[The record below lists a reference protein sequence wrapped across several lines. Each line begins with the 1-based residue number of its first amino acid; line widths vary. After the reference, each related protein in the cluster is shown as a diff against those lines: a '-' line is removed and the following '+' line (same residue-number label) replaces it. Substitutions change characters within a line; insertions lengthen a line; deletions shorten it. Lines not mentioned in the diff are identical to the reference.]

1 MKILVAEDTEN
12 SRIFLCDYLEGMGY
26 EVITAENGKLALDLL
41 QSNPVDLVISDIL
54 MPELDGFELCQQ
66 IKSNP
71 STSNVAVIF
80 YTATYTEE
88 QDKQLGLS
96 FGASRYLI
104 KPHEPDA
111 LLKEIEAV
119 LQENRSLTAISTQGM
134 NLENV
139 YRKVISDKLSKKL
152 AELEIEKTESD
163 RLTHQ
168 IETIN
173 DALPTLI
180 SHLDTDFKYVYV
192 NSAYERWHNLTK
204 EYIVGQHIADI
215 IGDKGYLAVKPK
227 LEATLRGESVFFETQ
242 IRFKNNEFRYIQ
254 AQYIPNYDRDH
265 QIVGI
270 FAIVTDLTE
279 KYLAEQERVK
289 MQQQLQQGQ
298 KLELIGQLTGGIAHD
313 FNNIL
318 TVISGFTSLSLLH
331 TRQSHDTELEKYLT
345 EIESASDRAKNI
357 VAQLLSFC
365 RGTGQESSIVGVS
378 KALSEITSLL
388 RSTISSKII
397 IETTIPEGE
406 GPYVRVNSVQL
417 DQVIM
422 NLCINAK
429 DAIRSHGTINISLE
443 QKEISQMTCSSCLQE
458 VGGEFVDIVVKDTG
472 EGIAQEDVTRI
483 FEPFFT
489 TKERGEGTGLGLAMT
504 HGIIH
509 GYSGHIIVDSQKGV
523 GTTFHILLPV
533 ASSPKIKEDDK
544 SRNLTQQTA

>member
-1 MKILVAEDTEN
+1 MNILVAEDTEN

-26 EVITAENGKLALDLL
+26 EVISAENGKLALDLL

-71 STSNVAVIF
+71 NTSNVAVIF

-104 KPHEPDA
+104 KPYEPDM
-111 LLKEIEAV
+111 LIKEIEAV
-119 LQENRSLTAISTQGM
+119 LHENSSPDGIRAPGTD
-134 NLENV
+134 LENA
-139 YRKVISDKLSKKL
+139 YRKVISNKLSKKL
-152 AELEIEKTESD
+152 AELDKEKAESD
-163 RLTHQ
+163 RLIHQ

-180 SHLDTDFKYVYV
+180 SHLDKDFNYVYV
-192 NSAYERWHNLTK
+192 NAAYERWHKLSK
-204 EYIVGQHIADI
+204 DRIVGQHIADI
-215 IGDKGYLAVKPK
+215 IGDKGFAAVKSK
-227 LEATLRGESVFFETQ
+227 LEATLRGEKIFFETE
-242 IRFKNNEFRYIQ
+242 IRFKNGEFRYIQ
-254 AQYIPNYDRDH
+254 AQYMPNYNRAN
-265 QIVGI
+265 QVVGI

-279 KYLAEQERVK
+279 KYLADQERIK

-331 TRQSHDTELEKYLT
+331 TRQTHDTELEKYLV
-345 EIESASDRAKNI
+345 EIESASERAKNI

-365 RGTGQESSIVGVS
+365 RGSGQESSIVGVS
-378 KALSEITSLL
+378 KAVREITSLL
-388 RSTISSKII
+388 RSTITSKIV
-397 IETTIPEGE
+397 IETMLPDGI
-406 GPYVRVNSVQL
+406 GPYIKVNPVQL

-429 DAIRSHGTINISLE
+429 DAIESHGLINISLE
-443 QKEISQMTCSSCLQE
+443 KKQIDKMTCSSCLQE
-458 VGGEFVDIVVKDTG
+458 VSGEFVDIVVKDTG
-472 EGIAQEDVTRI
+472 EGIEQEDVTRI

-509 GYSGHIIVDSQKGV
+509 EYSGHIFVESIKGT
-523 GTTFHILLPV
+523 GTTIHILLPV
-533 ASSPKIKEDDK
+533 EPAQINE
-544 SRNLTQQTA
+544 NNTNNEGLTQQTA

>member
-26 EVITAENGKLALDLL
+26 EVISAENGKLALDLL

-71 STSNVAVIF
+71 TTSNIAVIF

-96 FGASRYLI
+96 FGASRYLV
-104 KPHEPDA
+104 KPHEPDM

-119 LQENRSLTAISTQGM
+119 LYENRIPGSSPTPATE
-134 NLENV
+134 LENA
-139 YRKVISDKLSKKL
+139 YRKVISNKLSKKL
-152 AELEIEKTESD
+152 AELEKEKAESD

-173 DALPTLI
+173 DALPSLI
-180 SHLDTDFKYVYV
+180 SHLDKDFKYVYV
-192 NSAYERWHNLTK
+192 NAAYERWHKLSK
-204 EYIVGQHIADI
+204 EKIVGQHIADI
-215 IGDKGYLAVKPK
+215 IGNKGFAAIESQ
-227 LEATLRGESVFFETQ
+227 LEATLRGEKIFFETE

-254 AQYIPNYDRDH
+254 AQYMPNYNKDK
-265 QIVGI
+265 QVVGI

-279 KYLAEQERVK
+279 KYLAEQERTK

-331 TRQSHDTELEKYLT
+331 TRQTHDTELEKYLT

-365 RGTGQESSIVGVS
+365 RGSGQESSIIGVS
-378 KALSEITSLL
+378 KAVREIISLL
-388 RSTISSKII
+388 RSTITSKIV
-397 IETTIPEGE
+397 IETTLPEGV
-406 GPYVRVNSVQL
+406 GPYIKVNPVQL

-429 DAIRSHGTINISLE
+429 DAIENHGIINISIKKNQIN
-443 QKEISQMTCSSCLQE
+443 QKVCSSCLQE
-458 VGGEFVDIVVKDTG
+458 VNGEFVDIEVKDSG
-472 EGIAQEDVTRI
+472 EGINQEDITRI

-489 TKERGEGTGLGLAMT
+489 TKERDEGTGLGLAMT

-509 GYSGHIIVDSQKGV
+509 EFNGHIIVDSQKGV
-523 GTTFHILLPV
+523 GTTIHILLPV
-533 ASSPKIKEDDK
+533 ASSAKVEEDDE
-544 SRNLTQQTA
+544 SRNFTQQIA